1 MKEILFAIVSHF
13 NLRLIEAV
21 RDFSDML
28 TAISNSLAKTTLK
41 IIDKNRI
48 EHAESA
54 VDQLETIAELQILSH
69 INEVRNDAIKHGAWN
84 EDHEGRLNILGT
96 ILYNEHDWE
105 LEQVERYIYEV
116 IETGPAFIPE
126 E

>member
-1 MKEILFAIVSHF
+1 MKEILFVIVSHF

-21 RDFSDML
+21 KGFSDML
-28 TAISNSLAKTTLK
+28 TAVSSSLARTSLK
-41 IIDKNRI
+41 IIDKSRI

-69 INEVRNDAIKHGAWN
+69 INEVRNDAIKQGAWN

-116 IETGPAFIPE
+116 IETGPAFMVE

>member
-13 NLRLIEAV
+13 NLRFIEAV
-21 RDFSDML
+21 KGFSDML
-28 TAISNSLAKTTLK
+28 TAVSSSLARTSLK
-41 IIDKNRI
+41 IIDKSRI

-69 INEVRNDAIKHGAWN
+69 INEVRNDAIKQGAWN

-116 IETGPAFIPE
+116 IETGPAFMVE